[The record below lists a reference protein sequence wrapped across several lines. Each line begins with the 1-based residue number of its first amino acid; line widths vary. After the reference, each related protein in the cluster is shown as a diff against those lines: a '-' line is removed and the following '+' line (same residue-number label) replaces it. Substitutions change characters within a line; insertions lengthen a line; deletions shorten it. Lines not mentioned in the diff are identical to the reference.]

1 VLVLL
6 SGGGSALAEAPR
18 LGVGA
23 EDLAIVNAALLASGL
38 PITAVNTVRRRLSLI
53 KGGGLARAAAPA
65 AVATLVVSD
74 VVGNPPEAIAGGPT
88 VADPAAPGE
97 AAAVLR
103 EAAIT
108 VPASLREVL
117 AAPGDLAPLDSPLV
131 VIGDGPMA
139 AAAAAAAAGRLG
151 IRARVATP
159 PLVGEAR
166 DAGRSLAA
174 GVGELAVGEMVLHA
188 GETTVR
194 VVGRGLGGRNH
205 ELVLAAGIALEGRP
219 RGVLVASLA
228 TDGVD
233 GPSGAAGGIGD
244 GLTVTRGKRRGL
256 DAVASLA
263 ANDSATFLSAT
274 GDQLRCGPTGTNV
287 GDLTVAYRFA

>member
-23 EDLAIVNAALLASGL
+23 EDLAVVNATLLASGL

-74 VVGNPPEAIAGGPT
+74 VVGSPPEAIAGGPT

-103 EAAIT
+103 DAAIT
-108 VPASLREVL
+108 APASLREVL

-151 IRARVATP
+151 IRARVATS

-174 GVGELAVGEMVLHA
+174 GVGELAVGELVLHA

-205 ELVLAAGIALEGRP
+205 ELALAAGIALEGRP

-228 TDGVD
+228 SDGVD

-244 GLTVTRGKRRGL
+244 GLTVTRGKRRSL

-263 ANDSATFLSAT
+263 ANDSATYLSAT

-287 GDLTVAYRFA
+287 GDLAAVYRFA